1 MKAVIQTVHDARVT
15 VDNNIVGQIKDGM
28 LIYFG
33 VAKNDE
39 ERDVIPFFDKIL
51 KMRIFKDEN
60 QRMNLNLKS
69 VNGSILLVS
78 QFTLETNI
86 YAGNRPSLD
95 SAAPGEKAKIFY
107 EKAIKYLTGYMTES
121 EFWNGKNLST
131 NRWLTWFFEKPQKL
145 SSYPI
150 ITVRVVAAT

>member
-1 MKAVIQTVHDARVT
+1 MKAVIQTVIDAKGT
-15 VDNNIVGQIKDGM
+15 IDDKIVGSIKDGM
-28 LIYFG
+28 LIYYG
-33 VAKNDE
+33 VNKNDE
-39 ERDVIPFFDKIL
+39 EKDIIPFFDKIL

-107 EKAIKYLTGYMTES
+107 EKAISY
-121 EFWNGKNLST
+121 
-131 NRWLTWFFEKPQKL
+131 L
-145 SSYPI
+145 SSLGYSVSTGEFGAHMMVSYVNDGPE
-150 ITVRVVAAT
+150 TFVVDSRDLFK

>member
-15 VDNNIVGQIKDGM
+15 VDNNVVGQIKDGM

-95 SAAPGEKAKIFY
+95 SAAPGEKAKLFY
-107 EKAIKYLTGYMTES
+107 EKAIKSLKDLGYEVSTGVFGAHMMV
-121 EFWNGKNLST
+121 
-131 NRWLTWFFEKPQKL
+131 
-145 SSYPI
+145 SYVNDGPE
-150 ITVRVVAAT
+150 TFVLDSRDLFK